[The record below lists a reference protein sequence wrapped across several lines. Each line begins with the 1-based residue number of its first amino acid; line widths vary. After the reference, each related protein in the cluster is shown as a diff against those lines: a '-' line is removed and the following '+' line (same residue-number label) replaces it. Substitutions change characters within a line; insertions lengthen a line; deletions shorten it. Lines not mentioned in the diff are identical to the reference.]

1 MGFAVQ
7 DFVKGRYRV
16 RFSYDPA
23 DIAAAQ
29 RLRADVFRGDA
40 RLDDADAFDA
50 LCCHALVEEDVTGT
64 LVCCFRML
72 FLPGGDAI
80 ERSYAAQFYDLA
92 KLRRYPGK
100 MVELGR
106 FCVVPVQSQGQTQD
120 PSQGQLD
127 PDILRS
133 AWGALTSLVDAEGV
147 ALLFGCSS
155 FEGHDATRYADSFA
169 MLAARHL
176 APERWRPGLKSPA
189 TYPFAAHAEG
199 QHCDRK
205 AALAAMPPLL
215 RTYLMMGGW
224 VSDHA
229 VIDAD
234 LGTMHVFTGVEI
246 ASIPPHRKKL
256 LRAAAGV

>member
-7 DFVKGRYRV
+7 NFVKGRYRV

-23 DIAAAQ
+23 DILAAQ
-29 RLRADVFRGDA
+29 ELRAEVFRGDA

-50 LCCHALVEEDVTGT
+50 RCCHALVEEEATGA
-64 LVCCFRML
+64 LMCCFRML
-72 FLPGGDAI
+72 FLPGGRAI
-80 ERSYAAQFYDLA
+80 EDSYAAQFYDLER
-92 KLRRYPGK
+92 LTQFPGK

-106 FCVVPVQSQGQTQD
+106 FCVAPGQS
-120 PSQGQLD
+120 D

-133 AWGALTSLVDAEGV
+133 AWGALTALVDAEGI

-155 FEGHDATRYADSFA
+155 FAGHVVAPYAESFA
-169 MLAARHL
+169 MLAKRHL
-176 APERWRPGLKSPA
+176 APEQWRPGARAPRVH
-189 TYPFAAHAEG
+189 PFAAHAPAG
-199 QHCDRK
+199 ACDRK
-205 AALAAMPPLL
+205 RGLAAMPPLL

-234 LGTMHVFTGVEI
+234 LDTMHVFTGVEI
-246 ASIPPHRKKL
+246 AAIPPARKKL
-256 LRAAAGV
+256 LRAAAG